1 MRGHEHT
8 NNDLSGTVHGFV
20 VQARNVDGGIHV
32 SGAAPRE
39 EVPPPWQLPP
49 SVRITDRTDELRT
62 LEAHRCRAAEGGHS
76 TLAAVSGLGGVGKTA
91 VALAWLHALRPDF
104 PGGQL
109 YADLGAQA
117 PGGPV
122 DPGEVVGRFLRA
134 LGVPT
139 GQVPPT
145 LGERVALYRS
155 LTADRRLVVLLD
167 DAATAA
173 QVRPLLP
180 AGRCVTA
187 VTSRRRMSGLS
198 LDGGHVLHL
207 EPLSTEAAVEL
218 LDATL
223 ADGRVAA
230 QPEEARALVLLCA
243 GLPLA
248 VRIAGARLAARPRQ
262 GITAMVRALS
272 EEHERL
278 RALAIEGDHDVRAA
292 LDLSYQSLPTT
303 AARLYRLLGL
313 HPGREFGA
321 PVAHALLGGDAVEA
335 LDALHDANL
344 LVDIAGS
351 SGGERYRFHDLV
363 RLHAAA
369 RAAQEESGEE
379 RAAALLRIGHH
390 YLANTRRA
398 EEIIEPGRS
407 LPAPDPEPEPGV
419 REDLGPVGGQTEP
432 EAALDWLER
441 ELPNLMAVIRL
452 ARPMGAPELAWGLTD
467 ALWPLFPRRKLYGEW
482 RESHEE
488 GLLAAEEAGNEEAVC
503 RMLTSGALG
512 KLATGDHAEGLAMF
526 ERASASFLARG
537 NALGHART
545 LNYRG
550 LAHRRLGRLDRA
562 AELFARAATEL
573 PACGDLRAGALAR
586 FNLADVALAEER
598 YEDAV
603 VNAEAA
609 RLALEAAGDTYNAA
623 RAAGL
628 TGRAC
633 VGLGRLAR
641 AESELSAALSALQAE
656 GAGFEA
662 AHVLGALARLSERR
676 GQPQQ
681 ARRYYRRALSLYAS
695 AGRSRSAEAD
705 EARARLGA
713 LEPAEAEAGAP
724 DAEAPGAAGPEDA
737 PDAETPGAAGP
748 EDMPDAETP
757 GAAGPEDARDGGDA
771 GP

>member
-1 MRGHEHT
+1 MRGHEHS

-20 VQARNVDGGIHV
+20 VQAGSVQGGIHV
-32 SGAAPRE
+32 SGGPARE

-49 SVRITDRTDELRT
+49 SVRITDRTEELRA
-62 LEAHRCRAAEGGHS
+62 LEVHRCRATEDGHP

-91 VALAWLHALRPDF
+91 VALAWLHTLRPEF

-117 PGGPV
+117 PDGPA
-122 DPGEVVGRFLRA
+122 DPAEVVGRFLRA
-134 LGVPT
+134 LGVPA
-139 GQVPPT
+139 GQVPPA

-155 LTADRRLVVLLD
+155 LTAERRLVVLLD

-187 VTSRRRMSGLS
+187 VTSRRRMPGLS

-207 EPLSTEAAVEL
+207 DPLSPEAAVEL
-218 LDATL
+218 LDSTL

-278 RALAIEGDHDVRAA
+278 EALAIEGDHDVRAA
-292 LDLSYQSLPTT
+292 LDLSYQGLPPA

-313 HPGREFGA
+313 HPGREFGG
-321 PVAHALLGGDAVEA
+321 PVARALLGEEAVDA
-335 LDALHDANL
+335 LDALYDANL
-344 LVDIAGS
+344 LVDVAEV

-369 RAAQEESGEE
+369 RAAQDESGEE
-379 RAAALLRIGHH
+379 RTAALLRIGHH
-390 YLANTRRA
+390 YLANARRA
-398 EEIIEPGRS
+398 EEIV
-407 LPAPDPEPEPGV
+407 EPERDSLE
-419 REDLGPVGGQTEP
+419 REFEPECVVEEDFGPRGA
-432 EAALDWLER
+432 EAALDWLEG
-441 ELPNLMAVIRL
+441 ELPNLMAVVRI
-452 ARPMGAPELAWGLTD
+452 ARPVGAPELAWQLTD
-467 ALWPLFPRRKLYGEW
+467 ALWPLFPRRKRYREW
-482 RESHEE
+482 HEAHQE

-512 KLATGDHAEGLAMF
+512 KLASGAPAEGLEMF
-526 ERASASFLARG
+526 ERAAASFLERG
-537 NALGHART
+537 DALGHART

-550 LAHRRLGRLDRA
+550 LAHQRLGQPDRA
-562 AELFARAATEL
+562 AELFARAAGTL

-586 FNLADVALAEER
+586 FNLADVAFSQGR
-598 YEDAV
+598 YEEAV
-603 VNAEAA
+603 VDAEAA
-609 RLALEAAGDTYNAA
+609 RLTLEAAGDPYNAA

-633 VGLGRLAR
+633 VGLGRLGH
-641 AESELSAALSALQAE
+641 AEAELSAALSALRAQAAE
-656 GAGFEA
+656 FEA
-662 AHVLGALARLSERR
+662 ARVLGGLAQLSERR
-676 GQPQQ
+676 GQPHQ
-681 ARRYYRRALSLYAS
+681 ARQFYREALSLYS
-695 AGRSRSAEAD
+695 SVGRSGSADAE
-705 EARARLGA
+705 EARTRLAA
-713 LEPAEAEAGAP
+713 LEPAPPTPP
-724 DAEAPGAAGPEDA
+724 DTEAPEPSPSGEAQ
-737 PDAETPGAAGP
+737 
-748 EDMPDAETP
+748 
-757 GAAGPEDARDGGDA
+757 GDA
-771 GP
+771 GE

>member
-1 MRGHEHT
+1 MRGHEHSD
-8 NNDLSGTVHGFV
+8 NDLSGTVHGFV
-20 VQARNVDGGIHV
+20 VQAGSVHGGIHV
-32 SGAAPRE
+32 FGGGARE
-39 EVPPPWQLPP
+39 EVPQPWQLPP
-49 SVRITDRTDELRT
+49 SVRITDRTDELRA
-62 LEAHRCRAAEGGHS
+62 LELHRCRAMEDGHP

-91 VALAWLHALRPDF
+91 VALAWLHTLRPHF

-117 PGGPV
+117 PGGPA

-139 GQVPPT
+139 GQVPPA

-155 LTADRRLVVLLD
+155 LTADRQLVVLLD

-187 VTSRRRMSGLS
+187 VTSRRRMPGLS
-198 LDGGHVLHL
+198 LDGGHVIHL

-218 LDATL
+218 LDSTL

-278 RALAIEGDHDVRAA
+278 EALAIEGDHDVRAA
-292 LDLSYQSLPTT
+292 LDLSYQGLPPT

-313 HPGREFGA
+313 HPGREFGG
-321 PVAHALLGGDAVEA
+321 PVARALLGEDAVEA
-335 LDALHDANL
+335 LDALYDANL
-344 LVDIAGS
+344 LVDVAEA

-369 RAAQEESGEE
+369 RAAQDESADE
-379 RAAALLRIGHH
+379 RTAALLRIGHH
-390 YLANTRRA
+390 YLANADRA
-398 EEIIEPGRS
+398 EEIIEPRRA
-407 LPAPDPEPEPGV
+407 LLERDFEPECV
-419 REDLGPVGGQTEP
+419 VEEDFGAVGGQAEA

-441 ELPNLMAVIRL
+441 ELHNLMAVVRL
-452 ARPMGAPELAWGLTD
+452 ARPMGAPELAWQLTD
-467 ALWPLFPRRKLYGEW
+467 ALWPLFPRRKLYREW
-482 RESHEE
+482 REAHEE
-488 GLLAAEEAGNEEAVC
+488 GLLAAEEAGDEEAAC

-512 KLATGDHAEGLAMF
+512 KLATGAPAEGLAMF
-526 ERASASFLARG
+526 ERAAASFLERG
-537 NALGHART
+537 DALGHART

-550 LAHRRLGRLDRA
+550 LAHQRLGRPDRA
-562 AELFARAATEL
+562 AELFARAADAL

-586 FNLADVALAEER
+586 FNLADVAFSQGR
-598 YEDAV
+598 YEDAAV
-603 VNAEAA
+603 DAEAA
-609 RLALEAAGDTYNAA
+609 RLTLEAAGDAYNAA

-633 VGLGRLAR
+633 VHLGRLGR
-641 AESELSAALSALQAE
+641 AESELSAALSALRAQA
-656 GAGFEA
+656 AGFEA
-662 AHVLGALARLSERR
+662 ARVLGGLAQLSERR
-676 GQPQQ
+676 GQPWQ
-681 ARRYYRRALSLYAS
+681 ARQYYREALSLYS
-695 AGRSRSAEAD
+695 SVGRSQSAEAD
-705 EARARLGA
+705 EARTRLGA
-713 LEPAEAEAGAP
+713 LEPPEPVAP
-724 DAEAPGAAGPEDA
+724 DLEVPGPGPS
-737 PDAETPGAAGP
+737 
-748 EDMPDAETP
+748 
-757 GAAGPEDARDGGDA
+757 GDA
-771 GP
+771 QGDADA

>member
-1 MRGHEHT
+1 MRGHEHS

-20 VQARNVDGGIHV
+20 VQAGSVQGGIHV
-32 SGAAPRE
+32 SGGAARE

-49 SVRITDRTDELRT
+49 SVRITDRTEELRA
-62 LEAHRCRAAEGGHS
+62 LEVHRCRAAEDGHP

-91 VALAWLHALRPDF
+91 VALAWLHTLRPEF

-117 PGGPV
+117 PDGPA

-134 LGVPT
+134 LGVPA
-139 GQVPPT
+139 GQVPPA

-155 LTADRRLVVLLD
+155 LTAERRLVVLLD

-187 VTSRRRMSGLS
+187 VTSRRRMPGLS

-207 EPLSTEAAVEL
+207 DPLSPEAAVEL
-218 LDATL
+218 LDSTL

-278 RALAIEGDHDVRAA
+278 EALAIEGDHDVRAA
-292 LDLSYQSLPTT
+292 LDLSYQGLPPA

-313 HPGREFGA
+313 HPGREFGG
-321 PVAHALLGGDAVEA
+321 PVARALLGEEAVDA
-335 LDALHDANL
+335 LDALYDANL
-344 LVDIAGS
+344 LVDVAEV

-369 RAAQEESGEE
+369 RAAQDESGEE

-390 YLANTRRA
+390 YLANARRA
-398 EEIIEPGRS
+398 EEIV
-407 LPAPDPEPEPGV
+407 EPERDSLE
-419 REDLGPVGGQTEP
+419 REFEPECVVEEDFGQRGA
-432 EAALDWLER
+432 EAALDWLEG
-441 ELPNLMAVIRL
+441 ELPNLMAVVRI
-452 ARPMGAPELAWGLTD
+452 ARPVGAPELAWQLTD
-467 ALWPLFPRRKLYGEW
+467 ALWPLFPRRKRYREW
-482 RESHEE
+482 HEAHQE

-512 KLATGDHAEGLAMF
+512 KLASGAPAEGLEMF
-526 ERASASFLARG
+526 ERAAASFLERG
-537 NALGHART
+537 DALGHART

-550 LAHRRLGRLDRA
+550 LAHQRLGRPDRA
-562 AELFARAATEL
+562 AELFARAAGTL

-586 FNLADVALAEER
+586 FNLADVAFSQGR
-598 YEDAV
+598 YEEAV
-603 VNAEAA
+603 VDAEAA
-609 RLALEAAGDTYNAA
+609 RLTLEAAGDPYNAA

-633 VGLGRLAR
+633 VGLGRLGH
-641 AESELSAALSALQAE
+641 AEAELSAALSALRAQAAE
-656 GAGFEA
+656 FEA
-662 AHVLGALARLSERR
+662 ARVLGGLAQLSERR
-676 GQPQQ
+676 GQPHQ
-681 ARRYYRRALSLYAS
+681 ARQFYREALSLYS
-695 AGRSRSAEAD
+695 SVGRSGSADAE
-705 EARARLGA
+705 EARARLAA
-713 LEPAEAEAGAP
+713 LEPAPPTPP
-724 DAEAPGAAGPEDA
+724 DTEAPEPSPSGEAQ
-737 PDAETPGAAGP
+737 
-748 EDMPDAETP
+748 
-757 GAAGPEDARDGGDA
+757 GDA
-771 GP
+771 GE

>member
-1 MRGHEHT
+1 MRGHEHS

-20 VQARNVDGGIHV
+20 VQAGSVQGGIHV
-32 SGAAPRE
+32 SGGAARE

-49 SVRITDRTDELRT
+49 SVRITDRTEELRA
-62 LEAHRCRAAEGGHS
+62 LEVHRCRATEDGHP

-91 VALAWLHALRPDF
+91 VALAWLHTLRPEF

-117 PGGPV
+117 PDGPA

-134 LGVPT
+134 LGVPA
-139 GQVPPT
+139 GQVPPA

-187 VTSRRRMSGLS
+187 VTSRRRMPGLS

-207 EPLSTEAAVEL
+207 DPLSPEAAVEL
-218 LDATL
+218 LDSTL

-278 RALAIEGDHDVRAA
+278 EALAIEGDHDVRAA
-292 LDLSYQSLPTT
+292 LDLSYQGLPPA

-313 HPGREFGA
+313 HPGREFGG
-321 PVAHALLGGDAVEA
+321 PVARALLGEEAVDA
-335 LDALHDANL
+335 LDALYDANL
-344 LVDIAGS
+344 LVDVAEA

-369 RAAQEESGEE
+369 RAAQDESGEE
-379 RAAALLRIGHH
+379 RTAALLRIGHH
-390 YLANTRRA
+390 YLANARRA
-398 EEIIEPGRS
+398 EEIV
-407 LPAPDPEPEPGV
+407 EPERASLERDFEPECV
-419 REDLGPVGGQTEP
+419 VEEDFGQRGA
-432 EAALDWLER
+432 EAALDWLEG
-441 ELPNLMAVIRL
+441 ELPNLMAVVRI
-452 ARPMGAPELAWGLTD
+452 ARPVGAPELAWQLTD
-467 ALWPLFPRRKLYGEW
+467 ALWPLFPRRKRYREW
-482 RESHEE
+482 HEAHQE

-512 KLATGDHAEGLAMF
+512 KLASGAHAEGLEMF
-526 ERASASFLARG
+526 ERAAASFQERG
-537 NALGHART
+537 DTLGHART

-550 LAHRRLGRLDRA
+550 LAHQRLGRPDRA
-562 AELFARAATEL
+562 AELFARAAGTL

-586 FNLADVALAEER
+586 LNLADVAFSQGR
-598 YEDAV
+598 YEEAV
-603 VNAEAA
+603 VDAEAA
-609 RLALEAAGDTYNAA
+609 RLTLEAAGDPYNAA

-633 VGLGRLAR
+633 VGLGRLGH
-641 AESELSAALSALQAE
+641 AEAELSAALSALRAQAAE
-656 GAGFEA
+656 FEA
-662 AHVLGALARLSERR
+662 ARVLGGLAQLSERR
-676 GQPQQ
+676 GQPHQ
-681 ARRYYRRALSLYAS
+681 ARQFYREALSLYS
-695 AGRSRSAEAD
+695 SVGRSGSADAE
-705 EARARLGA
+705 EARARLAA
-713 LEPAEAEAGAP
+713 LEPAPPTPPAP
-724 DAEAPGAAGPEDA
+724 EGPEPRPSGEA
-737 PDAETPGAAGP
+737 Q
-748 EDMPDAETP
+748 
-757 GAAGPEDARDGGDA
+757 GDA
-771 GP
+771 GE

>member
-1 MRGHEHT
+1 MRGHEHSD
-8 NNDLSGTVHGFV
+8 NDLSGTVHGFV
-20 VQARNVDGGIHV
+20 VQAGSVHGGIHV
-32 SGAAPRE
+32 SGGGARE
-39 EVPPPWQLPP
+39 DVPQPWQLPP
-49 SVRITDRTDELRT
+49 SVRITDRTDELRA
-62 LEAHRCRAAEGGHS
+62 LELHRCRAMEDGHP

-91 VALAWLHALRPDF
+91 VALAWLHTLRPHF

-117 PGGPV
+117 PDGPA

-134 LGVPT
+134 LGVPS
-139 GQVPPT
+139 GQVPPA

-155 LTADRRLVVLLD
+155 LTADRQLVVLLD

-187 VTSRRRMSGLS
+187 VTSRRRMPGLS
-198 LDGGHVLHL
+198 LDGGHVIHL

-278 RALAIEGDHDVRAA
+278 EALAIEGDHDVRAA
-292 LDLSYQSLPTT
+292 LDLSYQGLPPT

-313 HPGREFGA
+313 HPGREFGGS
-321 PVAHALLGGDAVEA
+321 VAQALLGEDAAEA
-335 LDALHDANL
+335 LDALYDANL
-344 LVDIAGS
+344 LVDVAEA

-369 RAAQEESGEE
+369 RAAQDESAGE
-379 RAAALLRIGHH
+379 RTAALLRIGRH
-390 YLANTRRA
+390 YLANADRA
-398 EEIIEPGRS
+398 EEIIEPRRA
-407 LPAPDPEPEPGV
+407 LLERDFEPECV
-419 REDLGPVGGQTEP
+419 VEEDFGADGGQADAEG
-432 EAALDWLER
+432 ALDWLER
-441 ELPNLMAVIRL
+441 ELPNLMAVVRL
-452 ARPMGAPELAWGLTD
+452 ARPMGAPELAWQLTD
-467 ALWPLFPRRKLYGEW
+467 ALWPLFPRRKLYREW
-482 RESHEE
+482 REAHEE
-488 GLLAAEEAGNEEAVC
+488 GLLAAEEAGDEEAAC

-512 KLATGDHAEGLAMF
+512 KLATGAPAEGLAMF
-526 ERASASFLARG
+526 ERAAASFLERG
-537 NALGHART
+537 DALGHART

-550 LAHRRLGRLDRA
+550 LAHQRLGRPDRA
-562 AELFARAATEL
+562 ADLFARAADAL

-586 FNLADVALAEER
+586 FNLADVAFSQGR
-598 YEDAV
+598 YEDAAV
-603 VNAEAA
+603 DAEAA
-609 RLALEAAGDTYNAA
+609 RLTLEAAGDAYNAA

-633 VGLGRLAR
+633 VHLGRLGR
-641 AESELSAALSALQAE
+641 AESELSAALSALRSQA
-656 GAGFEA
+656 AGFEA
-662 AHVLGALARLSERR
+662 ARVLGGLAQLSERR
-676 GQPQQ
+676 GQPWQ
-681 ARRYYRRALSLYAS
+681 ARQYYREALSLYS
-695 AGRSRSAEAD
+695 SVGRSGSAEAD
-705 EARARLGA
+705 DARSRLGA
-713 LEPAEAEAGAP
+713 LESPEPVAP
-724 DAEAPGAAGPEDA
+724 DPEVPGPGPS
-737 PDAETPGAAGP
+737 
-748 EDMPDAETP
+748 
-757 GAAGPEDARDGGDA
+757 GDA
-771 GP
+771 QGDADA

>member
-1 MRGHEHT
+1 MRGHEHSD
-8 NNDLSGTVHGFV
+8 NDLSGTVHGFV
-20 VQARNVDGGIHV
+20 VQAGSVHGGIHV
-32 SGAAPRE
+32 SGGGARE
-39 EVPPPWQLPP
+39 DVPQPWQLPP
-49 SVRITDRTDELRT
+49 SVRITDRTDELRA
-62 LEAHRCRAAEGGHS
+62 LELHRCRAMEDGHP

-91 VALAWLHALRPDF
+91 VALAWLHTLRPHF

-117 PGGPV
+117 PDGPA

-139 GQVPPT
+139 GQVPPA

-155 LTADRRLVVLLD
+155 LTADRQLVVLLD

-187 VTSRRRMSGLS
+187 VTSRRRMPGLS
-198 LDGGHVLHL
+198 LDGGHVIHL

-218 LDATL
+218 LDSTL

-278 RALAIEGDHDVRAA
+278 EALAIEGDHDVRAA
-292 LDLSYQSLPTT
+292 LDLSYQGLPPT

-313 HPGREFGA
+313 HPGREFGG
-321 PVAHALLGGDAVEA
+321 PVAQALLGEDAAEA
-335 LDALHDANL
+335 LDALYDANL
-344 LVDIAGS
+344 LVDVAEA

-369 RAAQEESGEE
+369 RAAQDESAGE
-379 RAAALLRIGHH
+379 RTAALLRIGRH
-390 YLANTRRA
+390 YLANADRA
-398 EEIIEPGRS
+398 EEIIEPRRA
-407 LPAPDPEPEPGV
+407 LLERDFEPECV
-419 REDLGPVGGQTEP
+419 VEEDFGADGGQADAEG
-432 EAALDWLER
+432 ALDWLER
-441 ELPNLMAVIRL
+441 ELPNLMAVVRL
-452 ARPMGAPELAWGLTD
+452 ARPMGAPELAWQLTD
-467 ALWPLFPRRKLYGEW
+467 ALWPLFPRRKLYREW
-482 RESHEE
+482 REAHEE
-488 GLLAAEEAGNEEAVC
+488 GLLAAEEAGDEEAAC

-512 KLATGDHAEGLAMF
+512 KLATGAPAEGLAMF
-526 ERASASFLARG
+526 ERAAASFLERG
-537 NALGHART
+537 DALGHART

-550 LAHRRLGRLDRA
+550 LAHQRLGRPDRA
-562 AELFARAATEL
+562 ADLFARAADAL

-586 FNLADVALAEER
+586 FNLADVAFSQGR
-598 YEDAV
+598 YEDAAV
-603 VNAEAA
+603 DAEAA
-609 RLALEAAGDTYNAA
+609 RLTLEAAGDAYNAA

-633 VGLGRLAR
+633 VNLGRLGR
-641 AESELSAALSALQAE
+641 AESELSAALSALRSQA
-656 GAGFEA
+656 AGFEA
-662 AHVLGALARLSERR
+662 ARVLGGLAQLSERR
-676 GQPQQ
+676 GQPWQ
-681 ARRYYRRALSLYAS
+681 ARQYYREALSLYS
-695 AGRSRSAEAD
+695 SVGRSGSAEAD
-705 EARARLGA
+705 EARTRLAA
-713 LEPAEAEAGAP
+713 LEPPEPVAP
-724 DAEAPGAAGPEDA
+724 DPEVPGPGPS
-737 PDAETPGAAGP
+737 
-748 EDMPDAETP
+748 
-757 GAAGPEDARDGGDA
+757 GDA
-771 GP
+771 QGDADA

>member
-1 MRGHEHT
+1 MRGHEHS

-20 VQARNVDGGIHV
+20 VQAGNVYGGIHV
-32 SGAAPRE
+32 SGGDGGARE

-49 SVRITDRTDELRT
+49 SVRITDRTHELRT
-62 LEAHRCRAAEGGHS
+62 LELHRCRATEDGHP

-91 VALAWLHALRPDF
+91 VALAWLHTLRPHF

-117 PGGPV
+117 PDGPA

-134 LGVPT
+134 LGVPA
-139 GQVPPT
+139 GQVPPA

-187 VTSRRRMSGLS
+187 VTSRRRMPGLS

-207 EPLSTEAAVEL
+207 DPLSPEAAVEL
-218 LDATL
+218 LDSTL

-262 GITAMVRALS
+262 SITAMVRALS

-278 RALAIEGDHDVRAA
+278 EALAIEGDHDVRAA
-292 LDLSYQSLPTT
+292 LDLSYQGLPPT

-313 HPGREFGA
+313 HPGREFGG
-321 PVAHALLGGDAVEA
+321 PVARALLGEEAVDA
-335 LDALHDANL
+335 LDALYDANL
-344 LVDIAGS
+344 LVDVAEA

-363 RLHAAA
+363 RLHAAG
-369 RAAQEESGEE
+369 RAAQDESGEE
-379 RAAALLRIGHH
+379 RTAALLRIGHH
-390 YLANTRRA
+390 YLANAGRA
-398 EEIIEPGRS
+398 EEIV
-407 LPAPDPEPEPGV
+407 EPERTSLERDFEPECV
-419 REDLGPVGGQTEP
+419 VEEDFGPAGGQSEA
-432 EAALDWLER
+432 EAALDWLEG
-441 ELPNLMAVIRL
+441 ELPNLMAVVRI
-452 ARPMGAPELAWGLTD
+452 ARPVGAPELAWQLTD
-467 ALWPLFPRRKLYGEW
+467 ALWPLFPRRKLYREW
-482 RESHEE
+482 HEAHQE

-512 KLATGDHAEGLAMF
+512 KLATGAHAEGLEMF
-526 ERASASFLARG
+526 ERAAASFLERG
-537 NALGHART
+537 DALGHART

-550 LAHRRLGRLDRA
+550 LAHQRLGQPGRA
-562 AELFARAATEL
+562 AELFARAAAEL

-586 FNLADVALAEER
+586 FNLADVAFSQER
-598 YEDAV
+598 YEDTAV
-603 VNAEAA
+603 DAEAA
-609 RLALEAAGDTYNAA
+609 RLTLEAAGDPYNAA

-633 VGLGRLAR
+633 VRLGRLGR
-641 AESELSAALSALQAE
+641 AEAELSAALSALRAQAAE
-656 GAGFEA
+656 FEA
-662 AHVLGALARLSERR
+662 ARVLAGLAQLSERR
-676 GQPQQ
+676 GQPHQ
-681 ARRYYRRALSLYAS
+681 ARRFYREALSLYS
-695 AGRSRSAEAD
+695 SVGRSRSADAE

-713 LEPAEAEAGAP
+713 LEPAEAEATAPAP
-724 DAEAPGAAGPEDA
+724 DPPGTAPSGDDRGEAGA
-737 PDAETPGAAGP
+737 
-748 EDMPDAETP
+748 
-757 GAAGPEDARDGGDA
+757 
-771 GP
+771 

>member
-1 MRGHEHT
+1 MRGHEHS

-20 VQARNVDGGIHV
+20 VQAGSVQGGIHV
-32 SGAAPRE
+32 SGGAARE
-39 EVPPPWQLPP
+39 EVPLPWQLPP
-49 SVRITDRTDELRT
+49 SVRITDRTEELRA
-62 LEAHRCRAAEGGHS
+62 LEVHRCRATEDGHP

-91 VALAWLHALRPDF
+91 VALAWLHTLRPEF

-117 PGGPV
+117 PDGPA

-134 LGVPT
+134 LGVPA
-139 GQVPPT
+139 GQVPPA

-187 VTSRRRMSGLS
+187 VTSRRRMPGLS

-207 EPLSTEAAVEL
+207 DPLSPEAAVEL

-278 RALAIEGDHDVRAA
+278 EALAIEGDHDVRAA
-292 LDLSYQSLPTT
+292 LDLSYQGLPPA

-313 HPGREFGA
+313 HPGREFGG
-321 PVAHALLGGDAVEA
+321 PVARALLGEEAVDA
-335 LDALHDANL
+335 LDALYDANL
-344 LVDIAGS
+344 LVDVAEA

-363 RLHAAA
+363 RLHAVA
-369 RAAQEESGEE
+369 RAAQDESGEE
-379 RAAALLRIGHH
+379 RTAALLRIGHH
-390 YLANTRRA
+390 YLANARRA
-398 EEIIEPGRS
+398 EEIV
-407 LPAPDPEPEPGV
+407 EPERASLERDFEPECV
-419 REDLGPVGGQTEP
+419 VEEDFGQRGA
-432 EAALDWLER
+432 EAALDWLEG
-441 ELPNLMAVIRL
+441 ELPNLMAVVRI
-452 ARPMGAPELAWGLTD
+452 ARPVGAPELAWQLTD
-467 ALWPLFPRRKLYGEW
+467 ALWPLFPRRKRYREW
-482 RESHEE
+482 HEAHQE

-512 KLATGDHAEGLAMF
+512 KLASGAHAEGLEMF
-526 ERASASFLARG
+526 ERAAASFLERG
-537 NALGHART
+537 DALGHART

-550 LAHRRLGRLDRA
+550 LAHQRLGQPDRA
-562 AELFARAATEL
+562 AELFARAAGTL

-586 FNLADVALAEER
+586 LNLADVAFSQGR
-598 YEDAV
+598 YEEAV
-603 VNAEAA
+603 VDAEAA
-609 RLALEAAGDTYNAA
+609 RLTLEAAGDPYNAA

-633 VGLGRLAR
+633 VGLGRLGH
-641 AESELSAALSALQAE
+641 AEAELSAALSALRAQAAE
-656 GAGFEA
+656 FEA
-662 AHVLGALARLSERR
+662 ARVLGGLAQLSERR
-676 GQPQQ
+676 GQPHQ
-681 ARRYYRRALSLYAS
+681 ARQFYREALSLYS
-695 AGRSRSAEAD
+695 SVGRSGSADAE
-705 EARARLGA
+705 EARARLAA
-713 LEPAEAEAGAP
+713 LEPAPPTPPDPEVPEPRPSGEAQ
-724 DAEAPGAAGPEDA
+724 
-737 PDAETPGAAGP
+737 
-748 EDMPDAETP
+748 
-757 GAAGPEDARDGGDA
+757 GDA
-771 GP
+771 GE

>member
-1 MRGHEHT
+1 MRGHEHSD
-8 NNDLSGTVHGFV
+8 NDLSGTVHGFV
-20 VQARNVDGGIHV
+20 VQAGSVHGGIHV
-32 SGAAPRE
+32 SGGGARE
-39 EVPPPWQLPP
+39 DVPQPWQLPP
-49 SVRITDRTDELRT
+49 SVRITDRTDELRA
-62 LEAHRCRAAEGGHS
+62 LELHRCRAMEDGHP

-91 VALAWLHALRPDF
+91 VALAWLHTLRPHF

-117 PGGPV
+117 PDGPA

-139 GQVPPT
+139 GQVPPA

-155 LTADRRLVVLLD
+155 LTADRQLVVLLD

-187 VTSRRRMSGLS
+187 VTSRRRMPGLS
-198 LDGGHVLHL
+198 LDGGHVIHL

-218 LDATL
+218 LDSTL

-278 RALAIEGDHDVRAA
+278 EALAIEGDHDVRAA
-292 LDLSYQSLPTT
+292 LDLSYQGLPPS

-313 HPGREFGA
+313 HPGREFGG
-321 PVAHALLGGDAVEA
+321 PVAQALLGEDAVEA
-335 LDALHDANL
+335 LDALYDANL
-344 LVDIAGS
+344 LVDVAEA

-369 RAAQEESGEE
+369 RAAQDESADE
-379 RAAALLRIGHH
+379 RTAALLRIGRH
-390 YLANTRRA
+390 YLANADRA
-398 EEIIEPGRS
+398 EEIIEPRRV
-407 LPAPDPEPEPGV
+407 LLERDFEPECV
-419 REDLGPVGGQTEP
+419 VEEDFGADGGQADAEG
-432 EAALDWLER
+432 ALDWLER
-441 ELPNLMAVIRL
+441 ELPNLMAVVRL
-452 ARPMGAPELAWGLTD
+452 ARPMGAPELAWQLTD
-467 ALWPLFPRRKLYGEW
+467 ALWPLFPRRKLYREW
-482 RESHEE
+482 REAHEE
-488 GLLAAEEAGNEEAVC
+488 GLLAAEEAGDEEAAC

-512 KLATGDHAEGLAMF
+512 KLATGAPAEGLAMF
-526 ERASASFLARG
+526 ERAAASFLERG
-537 NALGHART
+537 DALGHART

-550 LAHRRLGRLDRA
+550 LAHQRLGRPDRA
-562 AELFARAATEL
+562 ADLFARAADAL

-586 FNLADVALAEER
+586 FNLADVAFSQGR
-598 YEDAV
+598 YEDAAV
-603 VNAEAA
+603 DAEAA
-609 RLALEAAGDTYNAA
+609 RLTLEAAGDAYNAA

-633 VGLGRLAR
+633 VHLGRLGR
-641 AESELSAALSALQAE
+641 AESELSAALSALRAQA
-656 GAGFEA
+656 AGFEA
-662 AHVLGALARLSERR
+662 ARVLGGLAQLSERR
-676 GQPQQ
+676 GQPWQ
-681 ARRYYRRALSLYAS
+681 ARQYYREALSLYS
-695 AGRSRSAEAD
+695 SVGRSGSAEAD
-705 EARARLGA
+705 EARTRLGA
-713 LEPAEAEAGAP
+713 LEPPEPVAP
-724 DAEAPGAAGPEDA
+724 DLEVPGPGPS
-737 PDAETPGAAGP
+737 
-748 EDMPDAETP
+748 
-757 GAAGPEDARDGGDA
+757 GDA
-771 GP
+771 QGDADA

>member
-1 MRGHEHT
+1 MRGHEHS

-20 VQARNVDGGIHV
+20 VQAGSVQGGIHV
-32 SGAAPRE
+32 SGGAARE

-49 SVRITDRTDELRT
+49 SVRITDRTHELRT
-62 LEAHRCRAAEGGHS
+62 LELHRCRATEDGHP

-91 VALAWLHALRPDF
+91 VALAWLHTLRPEF

-117 PGGPV
+117 PDGPA

-134 LGVPT
+134 LGVPA
-139 GQVPPT
+139 GQVPPA

-187 VTSRRRMSGLS
+187 VTSRRRMPGLS

-207 EPLSTEAAVEL
+207 DPLSTEAAVEL
-218 LDATL
+218 LDSTL

-278 RALAIEGDHDVRAA
+278 EALAIEGDHDVRAA
-292 LDLSYQSLPTT
+292 LDLSYQGLPPA

-313 HPGREFGA
+313 HPGREFGG
-321 PVAHALLGGDAVEA
+321 PVARALLGEEAVDA
-335 LDALHDANL
+335 LDALYDANL
-344 LVDIAGS
+344 LVDVAEA

-363 RLHAAA
+363 RLHAAE
-369 RAAQEESGEE
+369 RAAQDESGEE
-379 RAAALLRIGHH
+379 RSAALLRIGHH
-390 YLANTRRA
+390 YLANARRA
-398 EEIIEPGRS
+398 EEIV
-407 LPAPDPEPEPGV
+407 EPERDSLEGDFEPERV
-419 REDLGPVGGQTEP
+419 VEEDFGQRGA
-432 EAALDWLER
+432 EAALDWLEG
-441 ELPNLMAVIRL
+441 ELPNLMAVVRI
-452 ARPMGAPELAWGLTD
+452 ARPVGARELAWQLTD
-467 ALWPLFPRRKLYGEW
+467 ALWPLFPRRKRYREW
-482 RESHEE
+482 HEAHQE

-512 KLATGDHAEGLAMF
+512 KLASGAPAEGLEMF
-526 ERASASFLARG
+526 ERAAASFLERG
-537 NALGHART
+537 DALGHART

-550 LAHRRLGRLDRA
+550 LAHQRLGRPDRA
-562 AELFARAATEL
+562 AELFARAADAL

-586 FNLADVALAEER
+586 FNLADVAFSQGR
-598 YEDAV
+598 YEDAAV
-603 VNAEAA
+603 DAEAA
-609 RLALEAAGDTYNAA
+609 RLILEAAGDPYNAA

-633 VGLGRLAR
+633 VGLGRLGH
-641 AESELSAALSALQAE
+641 AEAELSAALSALRAQAAE
-656 GAGFEA
+656 FEA
-662 AHVLGALARLSERR
+662 ARVLGGLAQLSERR
-676 GQPQQ
+676 GQPHQ
-681 ARRYYRRALSLYAS
+681 ARQFYREALSLYS
-695 AGRSRSAEAD
+695 SVGRSGSADAE
-705 EARARLGA
+705 EARARLAA
-713 LEPAEAEAGAP
+713 LEPAPPAAP
-724 DAEAPGAAGPEDA
+724 DPEAPEPRPSGEAQ
-737 PDAETPGAAGP
+737 
-748 EDMPDAETP
+748 
-757 GAAGPEDARDGGDA
+757 GDA
-771 GP
+771 GE

>member
-1 MRGHEHT
+1 MRGHEHSS
-8 NNDLSGTVHGFV
+8 NDLSGTVHGFV
-20 VQARNVDGGIHV
+20 VQAGNVYGGIHV
-32 SGAAPRE
+32 SGGRGGARE

-49 SVRITDRTDELRT
+49 SVRITDRTHELRT
-62 LEAHRCRAAEGGHS
+62 LELHRCRAAEEGHP

-91 VALAWLHALRPDF
+91 VALAWLHTLRPEF

-117 PGGPV
+117 PDGPA
-122 DPGEVVGRFLRA
+122 DPGEVVARFLRA
-134 LGVPT
+134 LGVPV
-139 GQVPPT
+139 GQVPPA

-155 LTADRRLVVLLD
+155 LTADRQLVVLLD

-187 VTSRRRMSGLS
+187 VTSRRRMPGLS

-207 EPLSTEAAVEL
+207 DPLSTEAAVEL
-218 LDATL
+218 LDSTL

-278 RALAIEGDHDVRAA
+278 EALAIEGDHDVRAA
-292 LDLSYQSLPTT
+292 LDLSYQGLPPA

-313 HPGREFGA
+313 HPGREFGG
-321 PVAHALLGGDAVEA
+321 PVARALLGEEAVDA
-335 LDALHDANL
+335 LDALYDANL
-344 LVDIAGS
+344 LVDATGV

-369 RAAQEESGEE
+369 RAAQDESGEE
-379 RAAALLRIGHH
+379 RTAALLRIGHH
-390 YLANTRRA
+390 YLANARRA
-398 EEIIEPGRS
+398 EEVVEPGRPS
-407 LPAPDPEPEPGV
+407 LGQDFEPGSFV
-419 REDLGPVGGQTEP
+419 AEDFGAADRQTEA

-441 ELPNLMAVIRL
+441 ELPNLMAVVST
-452 ARPMGAPELAWGLTD
+452 ARPVGAPELAWQLTD
-467 ALWPLFPRRKLYGEW
+467 ALWPLFPRRKRYREW
-482 RESHEE
+482 HEAHKE

-512 KLATGDHAEGLAMF
+512 KLASGGHAEGLEMF
-526 ERASASFLARG
+526 ERAAASFLERG
-537 NALGHART
+537 DDLGHART

-550 LAHRRLGRLDRA
+550 LAHQRLGQPDRA
-562 AELFARAATEL
+562 AELFARAADTL

-586 FNLADVALAEER
+586 FNLADVAFSQGR
-598 YEDAV
+598 YEEAAV
-603 VNAEAA
+603 EAEAA
-609 RLALEAAGDTYNAA
+609 RLTLEAAGDPYNAA

-633 VGLGRLAR
+633 VWLGRLGR
-641 AESELSAALSALQAE
+641 AEAELSAALSALRAQA
-656 GAGFEA
+656 AGFEA
-662 AHVLGALARLSERR
+662 ARVLGGLAQLSERR
-676 GQPQQ
+676 GQPHQ
-681 ARRYYRRALSLYAS
+681 ARQFYREALSLYS
-695 AGRSRSAEAD
+695 SVGRSGSADAE
-705 EARARLGA
+705 EARAQLAA
-713 LEPAEAEAGAP
+713 LEPAGTAASAPAPEVPESGPSGEAH
-724 DAEAPGAAGPEDA
+724 
-737 PDAETPGAAGP
+737 
-748 EDMPDAETP
+748 
-757 GAAGPEDARDGGDA
+757 GDA
-771 GP
+771 GE

>member
-1 MRGHEHT
+1 MRGHEHS
-8 NNDLSGTVHGFV
+8 NNELSGTVHGFA
-20 VQARNVDGGIHV
+20 VQAGNVYGGIHV
-32 SGAAPRE
+32 SGGEGSARE
-39 EVPPPWQLPP
+39 EVPAPWQLPP
-49 SVRITDRTDELRT
+49 SVRITDRTRELRT
-62 LEAHRCRAAEGGHS
+62 LELHRCRATEDGHP

-91 VALAWLHALRPDF
+91 VAVAWLHTLRAEF

-117 PGGPV
+117 PDGPV

-134 LGVPT
+134 LGVPS
-139 GQVPPT
+139 GQVPPA

-187 VTSRRRMSGLS
+187 VTSRRRMPGLS

-207 EPLSTEAAVEL
+207 DPLSPEAAVEL
-218 LDATL
+218 LDSTL

-278 RALAIEGDHDVRAA
+278 EALAIEGDHDVRAA
-292 LDLSYQSLPTT
+292 LDLSYQGLPPS

-313 HPGREFGA
+313 HPGREFGG
-321 PVAHALLGGDAVEA
+321 PVARALLGEEAVDA
-335 LDALHDANL
+335 LDALYDANL
-344 LVDIAGS
+344 LVDVAEA

-369 RAAQEESGEE
+369 RAAQDESGEE

-390 YLANTRRA
+390 YLANAGRA
-398 EEIIEPGRS
+398 EEVIEPGRPS
-407 LPAPDPEPEPGV
+407 LE
-419 REDLGPVGGQTEP
+419 REFESEAVDIVEEDFGDGGGQRAA
-432 EAALDWLER
+432 EAALGWLER
-441 ELPNLMAVIRL
+441 ELPNLMAVVRL
-452 ARPMGAPELAWGLTD
+452 ARPMGAPELAWQLTD
-467 ALWPLFPRRKLYGEW
+467 AMWPLFPRRKLYREW
-482 RESHEE
+482 HEAHQE
-488 GLLAAEEAGNEEAVC
+488 GLSAAEEAGNEEAVC

-512 KLATGDHAEGLAMF
+512 KLATGAHAEALAMF
-526 ERASASFLARG
+526 ERAAASFQRRG
-537 NALGHART
+537 DALGHART

-550 LAHRRLGRLDRA
+550 LAHQRLGQPDRA
-562 AELFARAATEL
+562 AELFARAAGEL

-586 FNLADVALAEER
+586 FNLADVAFSQGR
-598 YEDAV
+598 YGDAAV
-603 VNAEAA
+603 DAEAA
-609 RLALEAAGDTYNAA
+609 RLTLEAAGDPYNAA

-628 TGRAC
+628 AGRAC
-633 VGLGRLAR
+633 MGLGRLDR
-641 AESELSAALSALQAE
+641 AEAELSAALSALRAQA
-656 GAGFEA
+656 AGFEA
-662 AHVLGALARLSERR
+662 ARVLGGLAQLSERR
-676 GQPQQ
+676 GQPHQ
-681 ARRYYRRALSLYAS
+681 ARQLYREALSLYS
-695 AGRSRSAEAD
+695 SVGRSRSADAE

-713 LEPAEAEAGAP
+713 LEPAGAEAPAPGPEPSGTAASEDGRGEAGA
-724 DAEAPGAAGPEDA
+724 
-737 PDAETPGAAGP
+737 
-748 EDMPDAETP
+748 
-757 GAAGPEDARDGGDA
+757 
-771 GP
+771 

>member
-1 MRGHEHT
+1 MRGHEHSD
-8 NNDLSGTVHGFV
+8 NDLSGTVHGFV
-20 VQARNVDGGIHV
+20 VQAGSVHGGIHV
-32 SGAAPRE
+32 SGGGARE
-39 EVPPPWQLPP
+39 DVPQPWQLPP
-49 SVRITDRTDELRT
+49 SVRITDRTDELRA
-62 LEAHRCRAAEGGHS
+62 LELHRCRAMEDGHP

-91 VALAWLHALRPDF
+91 VALAWLHTLRPHF

-117 PGGPV
+117 PDGPA

-139 GQVPPT
+139 GQVPPA

-155 LTADRRLVVLLD
+155 LTADRQLVVLLD

-187 VTSRRRMSGLS
+187 VTSRRRMPGLS
-198 LDGGHVLHL
+198 LDGGHVIHL

-218 LDATL
+218 LDSTL

-278 RALAIEGDHDVRAA
+278 EALAIEGDHDVRAA
-292 LDLSYQSLPTT
+292 LDLSYQGLPPT

-313 HPGREFGA
+313 HPGREFGG
-321 PVAHALLGGDAVEA
+321 PVAQALLGEDAAEA
-335 LDALHDANL
+335 LDALYDANL
-344 LVDIAGS
+344 LVDVAEA

-369 RAAQEESGEE
+369 RAAQDESAGE
-379 RAAALLRIGHH
+379 RTAALLRIGRH
-390 YLANTRRA
+390 YLANADRA
-398 EEIIEPGRS
+398 EEIIEPRRA
-407 LPAPDPEPEPGV
+407 LLERDFEPECV
-419 REDLGPVGGQTEP
+419 VEEDFGADGGQADAEG
-432 EAALDWLER
+432 ALDWLER
-441 ELPNLMAVIRL
+441 ELPNLMAVVRL
-452 ARPMGAPELAWGLTD
+452 ARPMGAPELAWQLTD
-467 ALWPLFPRRKLYGEW
+467 ALWPLFPRRKLYREW
-482 RESHEE
+482 REAHEE
-488 GLLAAEEAGNEEAVC
+488 GLLAAEEAGDEEAAC

-512 KLATGDHAEGLAMF
+512 KLATGAPAEGLAMF
-526 ERASASFLARG
+526 ERAAASFLERG
-537 NALGHART
+537 DALGHART

-550 LAHRRLGRLDRA
+550 LAHQRLGRPDRA
-562 AELFARAATEL
+562 ADLFARAADAL

-586 FNLADVALAEER
+586 FNLADVAFSQGR
-598 YEDAV
+598 YEDAAV
-603 VNAEAA
+603 DAEAA
-609 RLALEAAGDTYNAA
+609 RLTLEAAGDAYNAA

-633 VGLGRLAR
+633 VHLGRLGR
-641 AESELSAALSALQAE
+641 AESELSAALSALRSQA
-656 GAGFEA
+656 AGFEA
-662 AHVLGALARLSERR
+662 ARVLGGLAQLSERR
-676 GQPQQ
+676 GQPWQ
-681 ARRYYRRALSLYAS
+681 ARQYYREALSLYS
-695 AGRSRSAEAD
+695 SVGRSGSAEAD
-705 EARARLGA
+705 EARTRLGA
-713 LEPAEAEAGAP
+713 LEPPEPVAP
-724 DAEAPGAAGPEDA
+724 DSEVPGPGPS
-737 PDAETPGAAGP
+737 
-748 EDMPDAETP
+748 
-757 GAAGPEDARDGGDA
+757 GDA
-771 GP
+771 QGDADA

>member
-1 MRGHEHT
+1 MRGHEHSD
-8 NNDLSGTVHGFV
+8 NDLSGTVHGFV
-20 VQARNVDGGIHV
+20 VQAGSVHGGIHV
-32 SGAAPRE
+32 SGGGARE
-39 EVPPPWQLPP
+39 DVPQPWQLPP
-49 SVRITDRTDELRT
+49 SVRITDRTDELRA
-62 LEAHRCRAAEGGHS
+62 LELHRCRAMEDGHP

-91 VALAWLHALRPDF
+91 VALAWLHTLRPHF

-117 PGGPV
+117 PDGPA

-139 GQVPPT
+139 GQVPPA

-155 LTADRRLVVLLD
+155 LTADRQLVVLLD

-187 VTSRRRMSGLS
+187 VTSRRRMPGLS
-198 LDGGHVLHL
+198 LDGGHVIHL

-218 LDATL
+218 LDSTL

-278 RALAIEGDHDVRAA
+278 EALAIEGDHDVRAA
-292 LDLSYQSLPTT
+292 LDLSYQGLPPT

-313 HPGREFGA
+313 HPGREFGG
-321 PVAHALLGGDAVEA
+321 PVAQALLGEDAAEA
-335 LDALHDANL
+335 LDALYDANL
-344 LVDIAGS
+344 LVDVAEA

-369 RAAQEESGEE
+369 RAAQDESADE
-379 RAAALLRIGHH
+379 RTAALLRIGRH
-390 YLANTRRA
+390 YLANADRA
-398 EEIIEPGRS
+398 EEIIEPRRA
-407 LPAPDPEPEPGV
+407 LLERDFEPECV
-419 REDLGPVGGQTEP
+419 VEEDFGADGGQADAEG
-432 EAALDWLER
+432 ALDWLER
-441 ELPNLMAVIRL
+441 ELPNLMAVVRL
-452 ARPMGAPELAWGLTD
+452 ARPMGAPELAWQLTD
-467 ALWPLFPRRKLYGEW
+467 ALWPLFPRRKLYREW
-482 RESHEE
+482 REAHEE
-488 GLLAAEEAGNEEAVC
+488 GLLAAEEAGDEEAAC

-512 KLATGDHAEGLAMF
+512 KLATGAPAEGLAMF
-526 ERASASFLARG
+526 ERAAASFLERG
-537 NALGHART
+537 DALGHART

-550 LAHRRLGRLDRA
+550 LAHQRLGRPDRA
-562 AELFARAATEL
+562 ADLFARAADAL

-586 FNLADVALAEER
+586 FNLADVAFSQGR
-598 YEDAV
+598 YEDAAV
-603 VNAEAA
+603 DAEAA
-609 RLALEAAGDTYNAA
+609 RLTLEAAGDAYNAA

-633 VGLGRLAR
+633 VHLGRLGR
-641 AESELSAALSALQAE
+641 AESELSAALSALRSQA
-656 GAGFEA
+656 AGFEA
-662 AHVLGALARLSERR
+662 ARVLGGLAQLSERR
-676 GQPQQ
+676 GQPWQ
-681 ARRYYRRALSLYAS
+681 ARQYYREALSLYS
-695 AGRSRSAEAD
+695 SVGRSGSAEAD
-705 EARARLGA
+705 EARTRLGA
-713 LEPAEAEAGAP
+713 LKPPEPVAP
-724 DAEAPGAAGPEDA
+724 DPEVPGPGPS
-737 PDAETPGAAGP
+737 
-748 EDMPDAETP
+748 
-757 GAAGPEDARDGGDA
+757 GDA
-771 GP
+771 QGDADA

>member
-1 MRGHEHT
+1 MRGHEHS

-20 VQARNVDGGIHV
+20 VQAGSVQGGIHV
-32 SGAAPRE
+32 SGGAARE

-49 SVRITDRTDELRT
+49 SVRITDRTEELRA
-62 LEAHRCRAAEGGHS
+62 LEVHRCRATEDGHP

-91 VALAWLHALRPDF
+91 VALAWLHTLRPEF

-117 PGGPV
+117 PDGPA
-122 DPGEVVGRFLRA
+122 DPAEVVGRFLRA
-134 LGVPT
+134 LGVPA
-139 GQVPPT
+139 GQVPPA

-155 LTADRRLVVLLD
+155 LTAERRLVVLLD

-187 VTSRRRMSGLS
+187 VTSRRRMPGLS

-207 EPLSTEAAVEL
+207 DPLSPEAAVEL
-218 LDATL
+218 LDSTL

-278 RALAIEGDHDVRAA
+278 EALAIEGDHDVRAA
-292 LDLSYQSLPTT
+292 LDLSYQGLPPA

-313 HPGREFGA
+313 HPGREFGG
-321 PVAHALLGGDAVEA
+321 PVARALLGEEAVDA
-335 LDALHDANL
+335 LDALYDANL
-344 LVDIAGS
+344 LVDVAEV

-369 RAAQEESGEE
+369 RAAQDESGEE
-379 RAAALLRIGHH
+379 RTAALLRIGHH
-390 YLANTRRA
+390 YLANARRA
-398 EEIIEPGRS
+398 EEVV
-407 LPAPDPEPEPGV
+407 EPERDSLERDFEPECV
-419 REDLGPVGGQTEP
+419 VEEDFGQRGA
-432 EAALDWLER
+432 EAALDWLEG
-441 ELPNLMAVIRL
+441 ELPNLMAVVRI
-452 ARPMGAPELAWGLTD
+452 ARPVGAPELAWQLTD
-467 ALWPLFPRRKLYGEW
+467 ALWPLFPRRKRYREW
-482 RESHEE
+482 HEAHQE

-512 KLATGDHAEGLAMF
+512 KLASGAPAEGLEMF
-526 ERASASFLARG
+526 ERAAASFLERG
-537 NALGHART
+537 DALGHART

-550 LAHRRLGRLDRA
+550 LAHQRLGRPDRA
-562 AELFARAATEL
+562 AELFARAAGTL

-586 FNLADVALAEER
+586 FNLADVAFSQGR
-598 YEDAV
+598 YEEAV
-603 VNAEAA
+603 VDAEAA
-609 RLALEAAGDTYNAA
+609 RLTLEAAGDPYNAA

-633 VGLGRLAR
+633 VGLGRLGH
-641 AESELSAALSALQAE
+641 AEAELSAALSALRAQAAE
-656 GAGFEA
+656 FEA
-662 AHVLGALARLSERR
+662 ARVLGGLAQLSERR
-676 GQPQQ
+676 GQPHQ
-681 ARRYYRRALSLYAS
+681 ARQFYREALSLYS
-695 AGRSRSAEAD
+695 SVGRSGSADAE
-705 EARARLGA
+705 EARARLAA
-713 LEPAEAEAGAP
+713 LEPAPPTPP
-724 DAEAPGAAGPEDA
+724 DPEAPELSPSGEAQ
-737 PDAETPGAAGP
+737 
-748 EDMPDAETP
+748 
-757 GAAGPEDARDGGDA
+757 GDA
-771 GP
+771 GE

>member
-1 MRGHEHT
+1 MRGHEHSE
-8 NNDLSGTVHGFV
+8 NDNDLSGTVHGFV
-20 VQARNVDGGIHV
+20 VQAGSVHGGIHV
-32 SGAAPRE
+32 AGPAARE

-49 SVRITDRTDELRT
+49 PVRITDRTEELRA
-62 LEAHRCRAAEGGHS
+62 LETHRCRATRDGHP

-91 VALAWLHALRPDF
+91 VALAWLHHLRPHF

-117 PGGPV
+117 PDGPA

-139 GQVPPT
+139 GQVPPA

-155 LTADRRLVVLLD
+155 LTAGRQLVVLLD

-187 VTSRRRMSGLS
+187 VTSRRRMPGLS
-198 LDGGHVLHL
+198 LDGGHVIHL

-248 VRIAGARLAARPRQ
+248 VRIAGARLASRPRQ
-262 GITAMVRALS
+262 NITAMVRALS
-272 EEHERL
+272 AEHERL
-278 RALAIEGDHDVRAA
+278 EALAIEGDHDVRAA
-292 LDLSYQSLPTT
+292 LDLSYQGLPPT

-321 PVAHALLGGDAVEA
+321 PVARTLLGRDPVEA

-344 LVDIAGS
+344 LVDVAEE

-369 RAAQEESGEE
+369 RAAQDESGDE
-379 RAAALLRIGHH
+379 RTAALHRIGRH
-390 YLANTRRA
+390 YLANTGRA
-398 EEIIEPGRS
+398 EEIIEPGRAA
-407 LPAPDPEPEPGV
+407 LERDFGRDAGPGSV
-419 REDLGPVGGQTEP
+419 TEEDFGPVGGRTEA

-441 ELPNLMAVIRL
+441 ELPNLMAVVRL
-452 ARPMGAPELAWGLTD
+452 ARPMGAPELAWQLTD
-467 ALWPLFPRRKLYGEW
+467 ALWPLFPRRKLY
-482 RESHEE
+482 REGTEAHQE
-488 GLLAAEEAGNEEAVC
+488 GLLAAEEAGNGAAVR

-526 ERASASFLARG
+526 ERAAAAFLECG
-537 NALGHART
+537 DALGHART

-550 LAHRRLGRLDRA
+550 LAHQRLGHLDRA
-562 AELFARAATEL
+562 AGFFARAATEL
-573 PACGDLRAGALAR
+573 PALGDLRAGALAR
-586 FNLADVALAEER
+586 FNLADVALAEGR

-603 VNAEAA
+603 VDAEAA
-609 RLALEAAGDTYNAA
+609 RITLEAAGDSYNAA

-633 VGLGRLAR
+633 VGLGRLDR
-641 AESELSAALSALQAE
+641 ADAELSAALSALRTA
-656 GAGFEA
+656 AGFEA
-662 AHVLGALARLSERR
+662 ARVLGGLAQLSERR
-676 GQPQQ
+676 GQPRQ
-681 ARRYYRRALSLYAS
+681 ARLYYREALSLYSS
-695 AGRSRSAEAD
+695 AGRSRSADAVEA
-705 EARARLGA
+705 EARLGA
-713 LEPAEAEAGAP
+713 LDRQGSPGPPGSSPEPHELPEAEASPPPEPPPAPSGDGRGGA
-724 DAEAPGAAGPEDA
+724 GA
-737 PDAETPGAAGP
+737 
-748 EDMPDAETP
+748 
-757 GAAGPEDARDGGDA
+757 
-771 GP
+771 

>member
-1 MRGHEHT
+1 MRGHEHS

-20 VQARNVDGGIHV
+20 VQAGSVQGGIHV
-32 SGAAPRE
+32 SGGAVRE

-49 SVRITDRTDELRT
+49 SVRITDRTEELRA
-62 LEAHRCRAAEGGHS
+62 LEVHRCRATEDGHP

-91 VALAWLHALRPDF
+91 VALAWLHTLRAEF

-117 PGGPV
+117 PDGPA

-134 LGVPT
+134 LGVPS
-139 GQVPPT
+139 GQVPPA

-155 LTADRRLVVLLD
+155 LTADRQLVVLLD

-187 VTSRRRMSGLS
+187 VTSRRRMPGLS

-207 EPLSTEAAVEL
+207 DPLSPEAAVEL
-218 LDATL
+218 LDSTL

-278 RALAIEGDHDVRAA
+278 EALAIEGDHDVRAA
-292 LDLSYQSLPTT
+292 LDLSYQGLPPA

-313 HPGREFGA
+313 HPGREFGGA
-321 PVAHALLGGDAVEA
+321 VARALLGEEAADA
-335 LDALHDANL
+335 LDALYDANL
-344 LVDIAGS
+344 LVDVAEA

-369 RAAQEESGEE
+369 RAAQDESGEE
-379 RAAALLRIGHH
+379 RTAALLRIGHH
-390 YLANTRRA
+390 YLANAGRA
-398 EEIIEPGRS
+398 EEIIEPGRPS
-407 LPAPDPEPEPGV
+407 LEREFEPEAV
-419 REDLGPVGGQTEP
+419 VQEDFGPVGGQREA

-441 ELPNLMAVIRL
+441 ELPNLMVVVRL
-452 ARPMGAPELAWGLTD
+452 ARPMGAPALAWRLTD
-467 ALWPLFPRRKLYGEW
+467 AMWPLFPRRKLYREW
-482 RESHEE
+482 HEAHQE
-488 GLLAAEEAGNEEAVC
+488 GLSAAEEAGNEEAVC

-512 KLATGDHAEGLAMF
+512 RLATGAHAEALAMF
-526 ERASASFLARG
+526 ERAAASFQRRG
-537 NALGHART
+537 DALGHART

-550 LAHRRLGRLDRA
+550 LAHQRLGQPDRA
-562 AELFARAATEL
+562 AELFARAAGEL

-586 FNLADVALAEER
+586 FNLADVAFSQGR
-598 YEDAV
+598 YGDAAV
-603 VNAEAA
+603 DAEAA
-609 RLALEAAGDTYNAA
+609 RLTLEAAGDPYNAA

-633 VGLGRLAR
+633 MGLGRLDR
-641 AESELSAALSALQAE
+641 AEAELSAALSALRAQA
-656 GAGFEA
+656 AGFEA
-662 AHVLGALARLSERR
+662 ARVLGGLAQLSERR
-676 GQPQQ
+676 GQPHQ
-681 ARRYYRRALSLYAS
+681 ARQFYREALSLYS
-695 AGRSRSAEAD
+695 SVGRSRSADAEEAS
-705 EARARLGA
+705 ARLAA
-713 LEPAEAEAGAP
+713 LEPVESEATALERAEAEAP
-724 DAEAPGAAGPEDA
+724 DPAPGPSGGAGGE
-737 PDAETPGAAGP
+737 AG
-748 EDMPDAETP
+748 E
-757 GAAGPEDARDGGDA
+757 
-771 GP
+771 

>member
-1 MRGHEHT
+1 MRGHEHS

-20 VQARNVDGGIHV
+20 VQAGSVQGGIHV
-32 SGAAPRE
+32 SGGGARE

-49 SVRITDRTDELRT
+49 SVRITDRTHELRT
-62 LEAHRCRAAEGGHS
+62 LELHRCRATEDGHP

-91 VALAWLHALRPDF
+91 VALAWLHTLRPEF

-117 PGGPV
+117 PDGPA

-134 LGVPT
+134 LGVPA
-139 GQVPPT
+139 GQVPSP

-180 AGRCVTA
+180 GGRCVTA
-187 VTSRRRMSGLS
+187 VTSRRRMPGLS

-207 EPLSTEAAVEL
+207 DPLSPEAAIEL
-218 LDATL
+218 LDSTL

-278 RALAIEGDHDVRAA
+278 EALAIEGDHDVRAA
-292 LDLSYQSLPTT
+292 LDLSYQGLPPV

-313 HPGREFGA
+313 HPGREFGG
-321 PVAHALLGGDAVEA
+321 PVARALLGEDAVDA
-335 LDALHDANL
+335 LDALYDANL
-344 LVDIAGS
+344 LVDVAEAA
-351 SGGERYRFHDLV
+351 GGERYRFHDLV

-369 RAAQEESGEE
+369 RAAQDESGDE
-379 RAAALLRIGHH
+379 RTAALLRIGHH
-390 YLANTRRA
+390 YLAYTGRA
-398 EEIIEPGRS
+398 EEIIEPGRPS
-407 LPAPDPEPEPGV
+407 LEKEVGTESV
-419 REDLGPVGGQTEP
+419 VEEDFGQLGT

-441 ELPNLMAVIRL
+441 ELPNLMAVVRL
-452 ARPMGAPELAWGLTD
+452 ARPMGVPELAWQLTD
-467 ALWPLFPRRKLYGEW
+467 ALWPLFPRRKRYLEW
-482 RESHEE
+482 HEAHQE
-488 GLLAAEEAGNEEAVC
+488 GLVAAEEAGNGEAVC

-512 KLATGDHAEGLAMF
+512 KLAAGAHAEGLEMF
-526 ERASASFLARG
+526 ERAAASFQERG
-537 NALGHART
+537 DALGHART

-550 LAHRRLGRLDRA
+550 LAHQRLGQPDRA
-562 AELFARAATEL
+562 AELFARAADTL

-586 FNLADVALAEER
+586 FNLADVAFSQGR
-598 YEDAV
+598 YEEAV
-603 VNAEAA
+603 VDAEAA
-609 RLALEAAGDTYNAA
+609 RLTLEAAGDPYNAA

-633 VGLGRLAR
+633 VALGRLGR
-641 AESELSAALSALQAE
+641 AEAELSAALSALRVQA
-656 GAGFEA
+656 AGFEA
-662 AHVLGALARLSERR
+662 ARVLGGLAQLSERR
-676 GQPQQ
+676 GQPHQ
-681 ARRYYRRALSLYAS
+681 ARQFYREALSLYS
-695 AGRSRSAEAD
+695 SVGRSGSADAE
-705 EARARLGA
+705 EARARLAA
-713 LEPAEAEAGAP
+713 LEPAPAPEAPAP
-724 DAEAPGAAGPEDA
+724 EAPGPSPSGEAQ
-737 PDAETPGAAGP
+737 
-748 EDMPDAETP
+748 
-757 GAAGPEDARDGGDA
+757 GDA
-771 GP
+771 GE

>member
-1 MRGHEHT
+1 MRGHEHSS
-8 NNDLSGTVHGFV
+8 NDLSGTVHGFV
-20 VQARNVDGGIHV
+20 VQAGSVQGDIHV
-32 SGAAPRE
+32 SAAAPRE
-39 EVPPPWQLPP
+39 KVPPPWQLPP
-49 SVRITDRTDELRT
+49 SVRITDRADELRA

-91 VALAWLHALRPDF
+91 VALAWLHTLRPEF

-117 PGGPV
+117 AGGPE

-139 GQVPPT
+139 GQVPSA

-187 VTSRRRMSGLS
+187 VTSRRRMPGLS
-198 LDGGHVLHL
+198 LDGGHVIHL

-278 RALAIEGDHDVRAA
+278 KALAIEGEHDVRAA
-292 LDLSYQSLPTT
+292 LDLSYQGLPPM

-321 PVAHALLGGDAVEA
+321 PVARALLGGDAVEA

-344 LVDIAGS
+344 LVDIAGA

-369 RAAQEESGEE
+369 RAAQEESGDE

-390 YLANTRRA
+390 YLANTGRA
-398 EEIIEPGRS
+398 EEIIEPGRTS
-407 LPAPDPEPEPGV
+407 LERDFEPESV
-419 REDLGPVGGQTEP
+419 VEEDLGAVDGQTEA

-441 ELPNLMAVIRL
+441 ELPNLMAVVRL

-482 RESHEE
+482 REAHQE
-488 GLLAAEEAGNEEAVC
+488 GLLAAEEAGNEEAAC

-512 KLATGDHAEGLAMF
+512 KLAVGDHATGLAMF
-526 ERASASFLARG
+526 ERAAASFFERG
-537 NALGHART
+537 DALGHART

-550 LAHRRLGRLDRA
+550 LAHQRLGQPDRA
-562 AELFARAATEL
+562 ADLFARAAAEL

-586 FNLADVALAEER
+586 FNLADVALAQGR

-609 RLALEAAGDTYNAA
+609 RLTLEAAGDTYNAA

-633 VGLGRLAR
+633 VGLGRLDR
-641 AESELSAALSALQAE
+641 AESELSAALSALRAE
-656 GAGFEA
+656 GAAFEA
-662 AHVLGALARLSERR
+662 AHVLGGLARLSERR
-676 GQPQQ
+676 GQPWQ
-681 ARRYYRRALSLYAS
+681 ARQYYRKALFLYSS
-695 AGRSRSAEAD
+695 AGRTQSAEAGD
-705 EARARLGA
+705 ARTRLSA
-713 LEPAEAEAGAP
+713 LEPPEAGPGAP
-724 DAEAPGAAGPEDA
+724 DPEAPGPATSEDLQ
-737 PDAETPGAAGP
+737 
-748 EDMPDAETP
+748 
-757 GAAGPEDARDGGDA
+757 GGDA
-771 GP
+771 TGP